1 MGKISNKV
9 VKVST
14 VATGGN
20 RAGQRIQ
27 LSRKTIFVSVTKALA
42 GKIPGT
48 PSNLPREDIARGF
61 WLVNL
66 AKARQCELLAAV
78 RKNVVVGLW
87 EIDKKFGWQPMRF
100 GAIHLRTYPTVDPQK
115 SYCQVTKPA
124 TDIQLGT
131 LVPNVA
137 NMKSMCGPVQYN
149 F

>member
-1 MGKISNKV
+1 MGKICNSV
-9 VKVST
+9 ARTSAA
-14 VATGGN
+14 ATGGN
-20 RAGQRIQ
+20 RMRQRIH
-27 LSRKTIFVSVTKALA
+27 LLRKTIFVSVTKALA

-66 AKARQCELLAAV
+66 AKVSQCELLAAV
-78 RKNVVVGLW
+78 EKNVVVGLW
-87 EIDKKFGWQPMRF
+87 EIDKKFGWQPMRC

-124 TDIQLGT
+124 TDIPIGT
-131 LVPNVA
+131 RVPNIA
-137 NMKSMCGPVQYN
+137 NVKSMRGPVQYN